1 MPETYVYDGAK
12 VTDLDLKKILY
23 GNEGGADVTLSEAF
37 ASVPWLYRAIVMRA
51 DAVSGMPWTLMR
63 GEEDVSQA
71 EEYKRLTENLSTLL
85 WQTEASLITSAAA
98 YWLLSTNRIGTNLT
112 PRWVLSDTITP
123 VTDQATGLKGFTRTV
138 NDMTLP
144 IPLDR
149 IVWWWRPSFES
160 EIEPGVAEAIV
171 ALRAAGVLLNTDR
184 TIEAYFKR
192 GAIKVT
198 LLTVEGNPPK
208 EELEKLE
215 HWWKRLITGVKRA
228 YESIAIRASVKPT
241 VIGSDLKDT
250 DAGPL
255 TEQKREDIATALGVP
270 QSLLWQSSAYAT
282 ARHEDQIIFL
292 ERTVIPE
299 CNRIVEPLNKQLFS
313 REGLTLTFHPEKLM
327 IMQDAFLARAQAISQ
342 LVGQPALTVEEG
354 RALLGLESTNQTA
367 QTAPAGKGVDFN
379 APTKSLADDELRT
392 WQRFA
397 LTRFRE
403 GKPDKAREFK
413 CKHIPSVRAE
423 AILGALEKAA
433 SVDEARAAFEW
444 AGYP

>member
-1 MPETYVYDGAK
+1 MAEAYVYDGSK
-12 VTDLDLKKILY
+12 VTDLDLSKILF

-51 DAVSGMPWTLMR
+51 DSVSGMPWSLMR
-63 GEEDVSQA
+63 GSEDVSQA
-71 EEYKRLTENLSTLL
+71 EEYKRLTEKLATLL
-85 WQTEASLITSAAA
+85 WQTEASLITAGAA
-98 YWLLSTNRIGTNLT
+98 YWLLSANRVGANLT
-112 PRWVLSDTITP
+112 PRWVLSDTISPDVDEVKGIT
-123 VTDQATGLKGFTRTV
+123 GFTRTV
-138 NDMTLP
+138 GSKTMP

-149 IVWWWRPSFES
+149 IVWWWRPSWES
-160 EIEPGVAEAIV
+160 EVEPGVAEAVV
-171 ALRAAGVLLNTDR
+171 ALRAAGVLLNADR

-208 EELEKLE
+208 EEMDRLE
-215 HWWKRLITGVKRA
+215 HWWKRLISGVKRA

-250 DAGPL
+250 DAGNL
-255 TEQKREDIATALGVP
+255 TEKKREDIATALGVP

-282 ARHEDQIIFL
+282 ARHEDQLIFV
-292 ERTVIPE
+292 ERTVMPE
-299 CNRIVEPLNKQLFS
+299 CSRIEEGLNEQLFS
-313 REGLTLTFHPEKLM
+313 REGLTFKFHPEKLAV
-327 IMQDAFLARAQAISQ
+327 MQDALLARAQAISQ

-354 RALLGLESTNQTA
+354 RRLLGLENTPPAEAST
-367 QTAPAGKGVDFN
+367 PEPM
-379 APTKSLADDELRT
+379 PTKSLADDELRT

-397 LTRFRE
+397 MTRYRE

-413 CKHIPSVRAE
+413 CQHIPTVRAE

-433 SVDEARAAFEW
+433 NADEARAAFEW